1 MSPFKSKSGTPV
13 SNARGAATPAKSRS
27 EEPEGSAA
35 LEEDTFE
42 GASEV
47 TSVALVRQVGKSD
60 NKPHTNQSTVEN
72 DLKPSMVDS

>member
-1 MSPFKSKSGTPV
+1 M

-47 TSVALVRQVGKSD
+47 TSVALVRQVRKAI
-60 NKPHTNQSTVEN
+60 TNLISIN
-72 DLKPSMVDS
+72 LGSKMI